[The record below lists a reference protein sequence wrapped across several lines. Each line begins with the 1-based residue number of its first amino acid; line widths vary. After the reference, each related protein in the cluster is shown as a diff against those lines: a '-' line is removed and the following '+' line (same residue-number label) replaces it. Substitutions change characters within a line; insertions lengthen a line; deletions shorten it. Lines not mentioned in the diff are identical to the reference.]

1 MSDCQSRSQ
10 AGSRKVLVVAVLLV
24 LVVLSNIVAA
34 WALDEKLPVAQIAD
48 VQAPSSV
55 LPNQDFVVTVTVDY
69 SERYSTDIAILDKA
83 TDFVLASKGLIVPSG
98 RNLFTFHLTGQE
110 HFGMWLLVA
119 TVRIWWHEGWYAN
132 EKGATYPFAITVS
145 DPSRVTLVLASNV
158 TPSSAAIDGAS
169 YQLTTDGIQIS
180 TTRGFHTIEI
190 EASLTQDNGTRAVFD
205 HWSDGTSA
213 SSRRIYL
220 TETLRLSAIYLTEY
234 SLNVESSVGQT
245 VGSGWYPAG
254 SNATFAVID
263 FGLVGQQSPGQ
274 GSYKFTRWSGDS
286 DANSAVGLLLMDR
299 PKTVIAN
306 WLKNNSSA
314 TMTSEL
320 AIASIFC
327 LACATILA
335 AIAVTLRRRIHD
347 ER

>member
-34 WALDEKLPVAQIAD
+34 WALDEKLPVAQIAG

-83 TDFVLASKGLIVPSG
+83 TGFVLASKGLIVPSG

-110 HFGMWLLVA
+110 HPGTWLLVA

-180 TTRGFHTIEI
+180 TIRGFHTIEI